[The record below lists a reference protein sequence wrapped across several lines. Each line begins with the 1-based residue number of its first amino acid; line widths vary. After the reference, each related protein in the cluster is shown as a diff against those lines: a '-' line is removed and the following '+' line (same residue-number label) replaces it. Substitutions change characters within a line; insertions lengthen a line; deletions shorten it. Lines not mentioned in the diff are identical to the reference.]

1 MNKQTVPAINLSK
14 WLYYL
19 SLPGMA
25 IILLCGI
32 FQVGEPAGFSAMVG
46 IVLLTATLVPA
57 AFGRLGWWKENDY
70 VRYLLRHQKHLGITS
85 GLWFV
90 THGISSALFFFDRT
104 QPWLAQFSV
113 EALHPTW
120 LLMPVMVL
128 ILITSINAVQQQIGS
143 SWKQIHALIWLLLV
157 PMMLHGNLAIAYFEK
172 EDFAPASVFLVVLIG
187 LAVYEAFRLR
197 QFKRVGFILASIALI
212 TVYFWLSGAP
222 A

>member
-1 MNKQTVPAINLSK
+1 MNKQQLLSLDLTK

-46 IVLLTATLVPA
+46 ITLLTATLVPA
-57 AFGRLGWWKENDY
+57 AFARLGWWKENEY
-70 VRYLLRHQKHLGITS
+70 LRYLLRHQKHLGITS

-90 THGISSALFFFDRT
+90 THGFASALFFFDRS

-113 EALHPTW
+113 QALHPTW
-120 LLMPVMVL
+120 LLMPAMIV
-128 ILITSINAVQQQIGS
+128 ILLTSINSVQRSLGN

-157 PMMLHGNLAIAYFEK
+157 PMMLHGNLAIAHFEK
-172 EDFAPASVFLVVLIG
+172 EEFAPASIFLFALIA
-187 LAVYEAFRLR
+187 LAGYEAFRLR
-197 QFKRVGFILASIALI
+197 QVKRVGLIAASIVLIAIYFALAG
-212 TVYFWLSGAP
+212 TA
-222 A
+222 